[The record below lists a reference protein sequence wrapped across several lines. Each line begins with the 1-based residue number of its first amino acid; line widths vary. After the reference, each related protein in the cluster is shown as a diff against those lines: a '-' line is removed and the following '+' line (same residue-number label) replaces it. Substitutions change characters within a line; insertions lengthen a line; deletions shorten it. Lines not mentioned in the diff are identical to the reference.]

1 MLEKLKNAAKDIVDK
16 SNEFVST
23 IGNSAKNFFAG
34 LFHHGEVKG
43 ITNVRK
49 NSVDIPKPKSKTN
62 KETEEINIMED
73 LSTKDL
79 IKCISEEKIPENI
92 IDLVNEVVDE
102 RDGAATLDVN
112 KDISL
117 ILIKNENDGIDIY
130 DSNSLEKPFAELS
143 KNGELNIKDYNIAN
157 QLSGELGLGLL
168 NDLKHV
174 EVSNVPDLNAIL
186 NVSGQER

>member
-1 MLEKLKNAAKDIVDK
+1 MLEKLKNAAKDIFDK
-16 SNEFVST
+16 STELVST
-23 IGNSAKNFFAG
+23 AASSIKNFFAE

-43 ITNVRK
+43 QTDVRE
-49 NSVDIPKPKSKTN
+49 NSDDIPKPKIN
-62 KETEEINIMED
+62 KETEEINIMEGLSAID
-73 LSTKDL
+73 LM
-79 IKCISEEKIPENI
+79 KCISEEKIPENI
-92 IDLVNEVVDE
+92 IDLANEVVDE

-112 KDISL
+112 EDISL
-117 ILIKNENDGIDIY
+117 ILIRNENNGIDIY

-143 KNGELNIKDYNIAN
+143 KNGELNIKDYNVAN

-186 NVSGQER
+186 NVSGQEK